1 MEHHVS
7 AMIQTIK
14 HKPKQPARSGHQY
27 IAYVKPKPVENKTA
41 KDSKSCSHT
50 YLNQGLFSL
59 QHGPNEE
66 GWKQGYHSA
75 YL

>member
-27 IAYVKPKPVENKTA
+27 IAYVKPTAVENKTTKYQSYA
-41 KDSKSCSHT
+41 HIPT
-50 YLNQGLFSL
+50 
-59 QHGPNEE
+59 
-66 GWKQGYHSA
+66 
-75 YL
+75 